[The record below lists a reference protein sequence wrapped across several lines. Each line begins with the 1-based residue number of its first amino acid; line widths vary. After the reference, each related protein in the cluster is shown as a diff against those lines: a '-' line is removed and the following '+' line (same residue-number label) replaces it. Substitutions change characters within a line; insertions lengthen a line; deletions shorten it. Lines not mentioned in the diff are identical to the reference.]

1 MRISKNTI
9 YSICI
14 SIGFIIFA
22 FIINVYLGF
31 IILLSFLPVLP
42 TFVRKKDNDP
52 AQAVYTRKD
61 FLTYNEKLFYR
72 KLLPLSNDYI
82 IIPQVNLASVIQKES
97 AKYRTE
103 LFRNI
108 DFGIFSKDFELL
120 LLIELNDKSH
130 MKRNRKIRD
139 NKIKN
144 ILYLLF

>member
-1 MRISKNTI
+1 MSFMRISKNTI

-31 IILLSFLPVLP
+31 IILLSFLPALP

-82 IIPQVNLASVIQKES
+82 IIPQVNLAQLFKKKALNIALNYLEILILVFL
-97 AKYRTE
+97 AK
-103 LFRNI
+103 I
-108 DFGIFSKDFELL
+108 
-120 LLIELNDKSH
+120 LNYFYSL
-130 MKRNRKIRD
+130 N
-139 NKIKN
+139 
-144 ILYLLF
+144 

>member
-1 MRISKNTI
+1 MKISKNTI

-31 IILLSFLPVLP
+31 IILLSFLPALP

-103 LFRNI
+103 LLC
-108 DFGIFSKDFELL
+108 KE
-120 LLIELNDKSH
+120 IEK
-130 MKRNRKIRD
+130 
-139 NKIKN
+139 
-144 ILYLLF
+144 